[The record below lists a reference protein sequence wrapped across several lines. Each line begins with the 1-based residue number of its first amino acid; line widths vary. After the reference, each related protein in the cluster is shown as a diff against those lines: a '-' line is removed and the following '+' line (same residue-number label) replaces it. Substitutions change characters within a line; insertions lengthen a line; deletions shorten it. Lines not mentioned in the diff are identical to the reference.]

1 LAVSALLVTAHSV
14 AAQVPFDNF
23 NIYGVVNGPH
33 DDPLRR
39 ADELLRPHHADR
51 ELSLEQWPWRRP
63 GSIALKGDRGYYRT
77 FPVVGAGGSPLTNWI
92 ANVND
97 TLPADTYTI
106 LDSDLFTWS
115 QNLQSGGR
123 GFARVYG
130 TLVAAPPPPPGHAP
144 PPPHL
149 AAFGFPS
156 LNGYFVGQSFKGTGL
171 SGNGIDC
178 SGKTSADA
186 FCRAE
191 GYSSALNFTTTGLT
205 YPAQTRALGDG
216 AICSINPSRCLLSS
230 LLRAPRC
237 DVPAVRVLASPTNGH
252 CAGPRSTVTV
262 TSGQSSLHSNGFH
275 AQVRVRSSV

>member
-1 LAVSALLVTAHSV
+1 MARGA
-14 AAQVPFDNF
+14 
-23 NIYGVVNGPH
+23 
-33 DDPLRR
+33 
-39 ADELLRPHHADR
+39 RPA
-51 ELSLEQWPWRRP
+51 
-63 GSIALKGDRGYYRT
+63 SIALKGDHGYYRT

-123 GFARVYG
+123 GFPRVYG
-130 TLVAAPPPPPGHAP
+130 TFVAAPPPPPGHAP

-156 LNGYFVGQSFKGTGL
+156 LNGYFVGQCFKGIGL

-186 FCRAE
+186 FSVTAPFA
-191 GYSSALNFTTTGLT
+191 AL
-205 YPAQTRALGDG
+205 TRAAASYL
-216 AICSINPSRCLLSS
+216 RCFALQ
-230 LLRAPRC
+230 
-237 DVPAVRVLASPTNGH
+237 G
-252 CAGPRSTVTV
+252 VTC
-262 TSGQSSLHSNGFH
+262 Q
-275 AQVRVRSSV
+275 R

>member
-1 LAVSALLVTAHSV
+1 VPTNSSARITQLVNYHW
-14 AAQVPFDNF
+14 
-23 NIYGVVNGPH
+23 NG
-33 DDPLRR
+33 RG
-39 ADELLRPHHADR
+39 ARPA
-51 ELSLEQWPWRRP
+51 
-63 GSIALKGDRGYYRT
+63 SIALKGDHGYYRT

-156 LNGYFVGQSFKGTGL
+156 VNGYFVGQCFKR
-171 SGNGIDC
+171 N
-178 SGKTSADA
+178 
-186 FCRAE
+186 R
-191 GYSSALNFTTTGLT
+191 
-205 YPAQTRALGDG
+205 P
-216 AICSINPSRCLLSS
+216 
-230 LLRAPRC
+230 
-237 DVPAVRVLASPTNGH
+237 VREWNRLQ
-252 CAGPRSTVTV
+252 R
-262 TSGQSSLHSNGFH
+262 
-275 AQVRVRSSV
+275 